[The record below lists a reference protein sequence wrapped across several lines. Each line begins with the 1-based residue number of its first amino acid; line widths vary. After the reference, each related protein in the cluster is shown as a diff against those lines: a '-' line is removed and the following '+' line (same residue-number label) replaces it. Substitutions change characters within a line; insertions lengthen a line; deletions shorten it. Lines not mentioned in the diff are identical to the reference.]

1 MDRNSNQFPRRNN
14 QPKMPRF
21 NMNWIYIIVLI
32 GLAVLF
38 FTGGG
43 DSLAKA
49 AGTSK
54 DAKYS
59 DFKTY
64 VEKGYAQRI
73 VVNKN
78 DNTLKMYVKPKY
90 IQDV

>member
-1 MDRNSNQFPRRNN
+1 MDRNSNQFPRHNN

-54 DAKYS
+54 DAK
-59 DFKTY
+59 
-64 VEKGYAQRI
+64 
-73 VVNKN
+73 
-78 DNTLKMYVKPKY
+78 
-90 IQDV
+90 